1 MPEYQF
7 KKDDYRPEQK
17 ITLNRQAILDL
28 YSAAERFPD
37 VDAYEITVTPTG
49 VRAQFTIDF
58 TRPSPP
64 ISPAA
69 APTDAEVLAQ
79 LATLGQKPPPAKE
92 DTENATHNQD
102 LDRPAGTPAE

>member
-37 VDAYEITVTPTG
+37 IDAYDITVTPDG

-58 TRPSPP
+58 TRPPLP
-64 ISPAA
+64 IARAST
-69 APTDAEVLAQ
+69 TDAQV
-79 LATLGQKPPPAKE
+79 LATLGQKQPPAKE
-92 DTENATHNQD
+92 DNQNATHNQD
-102 LDRPAGTPAE
+102 TNRPASTPAE